1 MRGRLI
7 FKFLAEVKRVDTSS
21 IQSSGD
27 YDSDFREVKKVD
39 TDSDGIGE
47 TKIQYH
53 TADLIPCQVEPSSWE
68 AVRRHSL
75 GSDPDVEVILI
86 FHFRDLERMSLVDSN
101 GVALIHEGDK
111 LVSIKDKFGTQVEV
125 VRDPPGLYVAEA
137 TPVSFGLNM
146 AHPHRNLLEVTFK
159 SRGIG

>member
-7 FKFLAEVKRVDTSS
+7 FQFLAEVQRVNTSL

-27 YDSDFREVKKVD
+27 YDPDFREVKKVD

-53 TADLIPCQVEPSSWE
+53 TSELIPCQIEPTSWE

-75 GSDPDVEVILI
+75 GSDPDVEIVLI
-86 FHFRDLERMSLVDSN
+86 FHFRDLERMSLVATN
-101 GVALIHEGDK
+101 GIALIHEGDK
-111 LVSIKDKFGTQVEV
+111 LVSIKDKFGTLVQT
-125 VRDPPGLYVAEA
+125 VREPPGLYVAEA